1 MRKWNGVESPSRYIF
16 SAFCFYFGLFLLT
29 ALTIGQMK
37 VDYSDGP
44 GWSPFSRLPDGSPAL
59 SEFAVGTLG
68 FTVLA
73 VIGLLLAWAI
83 RSG

>member
-1 MRKWNGVESPSRYIF
+1 VERRRIPLALYL